1 MLKKE
6 VFIHASFLISFFI
19 FISIIKKWLGL
30 AYWPFWLGG
39 VVGTLLPDIDHLIYV
54 YFLRPYEL
62 NSQRVIYLTKNKD
75 YKGAL
80 RFLIETKNERTRLI
94 FHTVIFQL
102 IFLVLAFLIITSSG
116 NLFGRGLVLAFL
128 LHFSVDQM
136 VDISQTGAL
145 TKWFSQ
151 TPISPDSKQAT
162 SYFFGGVLILL
173 IFGFFL

>member
-6 VFIHASFLISFFI
+6 VFVHASFLLSFFI
-19 FISIIKKWLGL
+19 FISIVKNWLGL
-30 AYWPFWLGG
+30 AYWPLWLGG
-39 VVGTLLPDIDHLIYV
+39 IIGTLLPDIDHLIYV
-54 YFLRPYEL
+54 YFLRPQEL
-62 NSQRVIYLTKNKD
+62 TSQRVVYLMNKKD
-75 YKGAL
+75 YRGAFRL
-80 RFLIETKNERTRLI
+80 LIETKNERTKLI

-136 VDISQTGAL
+136 VDISQTGVL

-151 TPISPDSKQAT
+151 TPIILENKQAT
-162 SYFFGGVLILL
+162 SYFLGGVVTLLIL
-173 IFGFFL
+173 GFLL